1 MGLVQNIPFRKQVRQ
16 QMRMQGMRG
25 GMRGMRPGSAR
36 RFQGRMGGLHQGPLG
51 GMGPRQARG
60 PLGGRR
66 NLESPMMRP
75 GSQPGFSFGRLP
87 TPPRMRQLRGSGMR
101 PTSARPWKRAAQV
114 MLGRKNPKR
123 ATVVSQPHLVSG
135 KPGETVM
142 AKVTSCYTLDDVKN
156 VFDEIRVPLSKI
168 KPKTNFTV
176 NVPIKIKES
185 APVNKNEIHYC
196 DVDFGVTNV
205 DDEKVGHQV
214 TIKVKVINP

>member
-1 MGLVQNIPFRKQVRQ
+1 
-16 QMRMQGMRG
+16 
-25 GMRGMRPGSAR
+25 
-36 RFQGRMGGLHQGPLG
+36 
-51 GMGPRQARG
+51 
-60 PLGGRR
+60 
-66 NLESPMMRP
+66 MRP

-87 TPPRMRQLRGSGMR
+87 TPPRMRQLRGTGMR
-101 PTSARPWKRAAQV
+101 PTSAKPWKRAQV

-142 AKVTSCYTLDDVKN
+142 AKVTLNNGGFRPMREGFHVTSCYTLDEVKN
-156 VFDEIRVPLSKI
+156 VFEEIRVPLEKV

-185 APVNKNEIHYC
+185 APVNKNEIHFY
-196 DVDFGVTNV
+196 DVDFGVTNF

-214 TIKVKVINP
+214 TIKVKVINQ

>member
-101 PTSARPWKRAAQV
+101 PTSARPWKRAAQA

-123 ATVVSQPHLVSG
+123 ATVVSQPHMVSG

-142 AKVTSCYTLDDVKN
+142 AKVTLNNGGFHVTSCYTLDDVKN
-156 VFDEIRVPLSKI
+156 VFEEIRVPLSKI

-185 APVNKNEIHYC
+185 APVNKNEIHYY
-196 DVDFGVTNV
+196 DVDLVS
-205 DDEKVGHQV
+205 
-214 TIKVKVINP
+214 PML